1 MKLSL
6 QSKITLQSIFAILI
20 VSISVGWLAYSK
32 FYSANQESIRS
43 ESASQASAIN
53 VYLTNWYSDRES
65 TMASVKHHLEKSLS
79 TQNENETEILSVLQQ
94 AQSSLGFGMTFL
106 GLENGH
112 MYRHDPSLNGA
123 GYDPRVRS
131 WYKEAKASKTAY
143 VTAPYI
149 SASTKKLSMTFVEP
163 IIVNGRFIGAI
174 GGLVFLEDLLDRIL
188 ELKVLGN
195 GELIL
200 LGQSGQVIA
209 HQDKSLIQKNIDE
222 LDYQLTNEEIEAS
235 QHSPIYKELEVAGV
249 PKFVYIQKLAKAN
262 WSVAL
267 VMDKATL
274 MTPIHN
280 FASSAIISVLISL
293 IVISLIIFKLVQW
306 LLKDLRTVTTKLQ
319 DISNGD
325 ADLTA
330 RISVNS
336 QDEVAALVTAFN
348 QFVER
353 LQSTINNIKSIE
365 GKIALQTSAIN
376 DTSEHS
382 HTRLIAQQNSITMVA
397 TAVHEMAQ
405 ATQEIADNALETARN
420 ADNAVSTSASGQ
432 SQIDTS
438 QTSIQQLAQEVGN
451 VSEVIQKVSED
462 AESINSI
469 LNTISDIAEQTN
481 LLALNAA
488 IEAARAGE
496 QGRGFA
502 VVADEVRVLSQRTY
516 SSIEEIQKMIENLQV
531 SSRQAVTQI
540 QKSYEQAEKSVTD
553 IHTARASFDQI
564 KQLIT
569 SISDRATQIASATEE
584 QTSVTKGISENTSE
598 VDEGAREMVTF
609 AEKNE
614 ATANQLA
621 DLTKELNENIHYFKS

>member
-112 MYRHDPSLNGA
+112 MYRHDPSLNSA
-123 GYDPRVRS
+123 DYDPRVRS

-163 IIVNGRFIGAI
+163 IIVDGRFIGAI

-222 LDYQLTNEEIEAS
+222 LDYQLTKEEIEAS

-262 WSVAL
+262 WSVTL

-274 MTPIHN
+274 MAPIHN

-365 GKIALQTSAIN
+365 GKIALQTSTIN

-420 ADNAVSTSASGQ
+420 ADNAVSTSESGQ